1 MVSALERARVLARKA
16 IESRYKGFCD
26 ILEKRKVRDEVT
38 KATILK
44 DIAVLSNQP
53 CRLSYSSSG
62 TANQT
67 DTVSNIEQTI
77 KVFIAPEIKIAPG
90 SKLRITQNGITTDY
104 ISSGVP
110 ALYETH
116 QEVCLELEK
125 ENA

>member
-1 MVSALERARVLARKA
+1 MVDAWKQARKA
-16 IESRYKGFCD
+16 IESRYKGLCD
-26 ILEKRKVRDEVT
+26 ILEKRKVKDEVT
-38 KATILK
+38 KATVLK

-62 TANQT
+62 AANQT

-77 KVFIAPEIKIAPG
+77 KLFIAPEIKIAPG
-90 SKLRITQNGITTDY
+90 SKLRITQNGPTTDY

-110 ALYETH
+110 AVYETH
-116 QEVCLELEK
+116 QEVSLELEK

>member
-1 MVSALERARVLARKA
+1 MVDAWKQARKA
-16 IESRYKGFCD
+16 IESRYKGLCD
-26 ILEKRKVRDEVT
+26 ILKKRKVKDEVT
-38 KATILK
+38 KATVLR
-44 DIAVLSNQP
+44 DTAVLSNQP

-77 KVFIAPEIKIAPG
+77 KLFIAPEIKIAPG

-110 ALYETH
+110 AVYETH
-116 QEVCLELEK
+116 QEVSLELEK

>member
-1 MVSALERARVLARKA
+1 MVDAWKQARKA
-16 IESRYKGFCD
+16 VEGRYKGLCD
-26 ILEKRKVRDEVT
+26 ILEKRKVKDEVT
-38 KATILK
+38 KTTVLR
-44 DIAVLSNQP
+44 DTAVLSNQP

-77 KVFIAPEIKIAPG
+77 KLFIAPGIKIAPG
-90 SKLRITQNGITTDY
+90 SKLRITQNGTTTDY

-110 ALYETH
+110 AVYETH
-116 QEVCLELEK
+116 QEVSLELEK

>member
-1 MVSALERARVLARKA
+1 MVDAWKQARKA
-16 IESRYKGFCD
+16 VESRYRGLCD
-26 ILEKRKVRDEVT
+26 ILEKRKVKDEVT
-38 KATILK
+38 KATVLR
-44 DIAVLSNQP
+44 DTAVLSNQP

-77 KVFIAPEIKIAPG
+77 KLFIAPEIKIAPG

-110 ALYETH
+110 AVYETH
-116 QEVCLELEK
+116 QEVSLELEK

>member
-1 MVSALERARVLARKA
+1 MVDAWKQARKA
-16 IESRYKGFCD
+16 VENRYKGLCD
-26 ILEKRKVRDEVT
+26 ILEKRKAKDEVT
-38 KATILK
+38 KATVLR
-44 DIAVLSNQP
+44 DTAVLSNQP

-77 KVFIAPEIKIAPG
+77 KLFIAPEIKIAPG
-90 SKLRITQNGITTDY
+90 SKLRITQNGTTTDY

-110 ALYETH
+110 AVYETH
-116 QEVCLELEK
+116 QEVSLELEK

>member
-1 MVSALERARVLARKA
+1 MVDAWKQARKA
-16 IESRYKGFCD
+16 VESRYRGLCD
-26 ILEKRKVRDEVT
+26 ILEKRKVKDEVT

-44 DIAVLSNQP
+44 DIAVLSNKP

-77 KVFIAPEIKIAPG
+77 KLFIAPEIKIAPG

-110 ALYETH
+110 AVYETH
-116 QEVCLELEK
+116 QEVSLELEK

>member
-1 MVSALERARVLARKA
+1 MVDAWKQARKA

-26 ILEKRKVRDEVT
+26 ILEKRKVKDEIT
-38 KATILK
+38 KATVLK

-77 KVFIAPEIKIAPG
+77 KLFITPEIKVAPG
-90 SKLRITQNGITTDY
+90 SKLRITQNGTTTDY

-110 ALYETH
+110 AVYETH
-116 QEVCLELEK
+116 QEVSLELEK

>member
-1 MVSALERARVLARKA
+1 MVDAWKQARKA

-26 ILEKRKVRDEVT
+26 ILEKRKVKDEVT
-38 KATILK
+38 KATVLK

-53 CRLSYSSSG
+53 CRLSYSSFG

-77 KVFIAPEIKIAPG
+77 KLFIAPEIKVAPG
-90 SKLRITQNGITTDY
+90 SKLRITQNGTTTDY

-110 ALYETH
+110 AVYETH
-116 QEVCLELEK
+116 QEVSLELEK

>member
-1 MVSALERARVLARKA
+1 MVDAWKQARKA
-16 IESRYKGFCD
+16 VEGRYKGLCD
-26 ILEKRKVRDEVT
+26 ILEKRKVKDEVT

-77 KVFIAPEIKIAPG
+77 KLFIAPGIKIAPG
-90 SKLRITQNGITTDY
+90 SKLRITQNGTTTDY

-110 ALYETH
+110 AVYETH
-116 QEVCLELEK
+116 QEVSLELEK

>member
-1 MVSALERARVLARKA
+1 MVDAGKQARKA
-16 IESRYKGFCD
+16 IESRYKGLCD
-26 ILEKRKVRDEVT
+26 ILEKRKVKDEVT
-38 KATILK
+38 KATALK

-53 CRLSYSSSG
+53 CKLSYSSSG

-67 DTVSNIEQTI
+67 DTISNIEQTI

-110 ALYETH
+110 AVYETH
-116 QEVCLELEK
+116 QEVSLELEE

>member
-1 MVSALERARVLARKA
+1 MVDAWKQARKA
-16 IESRYKGFCD
+16 IESGYKGFCD
-26 ILEKRKVRDEVT
+26 ILKKRKVKDEVT
-38 KATILK
+38 KATVLK

-77 KVFIAPEIKIAPG
+77 KLFIAPEIKIAPG

-110 ALYETH
+110 AVYETH
-116 QEVCLELEK
+116 QEVCLKLEK

>member
-1 MVSALERARVLARKA
+1 MVDAWKQARKA
-16 IESRYKGFCD
+16 VENRYKGLCD
-26 ILEKRKVRDEVT
+26 ILEKRKVKDEVT
-38 KATILK
+38 KATVLR
-44 DIAVLSNQP
+44 DTAVLSNQP

-67 DTVSNIEQTI
+67 DTVLNIEQTI
-77 KVFIAPEIKIAPG
+77 KLFIAPEIKIAPG

-110 ALYETH
+110 AVYETH
-116 QEVCLELEK
+116 QEVSLELEK

>member
-1 MVSALERARVLARKA
+1 MVDAWKQARKA
-16 IESRYKGFCD
+16 VESRYRGLCD
-26 ILEKRKVRDEVT
+26 ILEKRKVKDEIT
-38 KATILK
+38 KATVLR
-44 DIAVLSNQP
+44 DTVVLSNQP

-77 KVFIAPEIKIAPG
+77 KLFIAPEIKITPG
-90 SKLRITQNGITTDY
+90 SKCRITQNGVTTDY

-116 QEVCLELEK
+116 QEISLELEK
-125 ENA
+125 EKA

>member
-1 MVSALERARVLARKA
+1 MVDTWKQARKA
-16 IESRYKGFCD
+16 VESRYKGLCD
-26 ILEKRKVRDEVT
+26 ILKKRKVKDEVT
-38 KATILK
+38 KATVLR

-77 KVFIAPEIKIAPG
+77 KLFIAPEIKIAPG
-90 SKLRITQNGITTDY
+90 SKLRITQNGTTTDY

-110 ALYETH
+110 AVYETH
-116 QEVCLELEK
+116 QEVSLELEK

>member
-1 MVSALERARVLARKA
+1 MVDAWKQARKA
-16 IESRYKGFCD
+16 IESRYEGLCD
-26 ILEKRKVRDEVT
+26 ILEKRKVKDEVT
-38 KATILK
+38 KATVLR
-44 DIAVLSNQP
+44 DTAVLSNQP
-53 CRLSYSSSG
+53 CRLSYSGSG

-77 KVFIAPEIKIAPG
+77 KLFIAPEIKITPG

-110 ALYETH
+110 AVYETH
-116 QEVCLELEK
+116 QEVSLELEK

>member
-1 MVSALERARVLARKA
+1 MVDAWKQARKA
-16 IESRYKGFCD
+16 VESRYRGLCD
-26 ILEKRKVRDEVT
+26 MLEKRKVKDEVT
-38 KATILK
+38 KATALR
-44 DIAVLSNQP
+44 DTVVLSNQP

-67 DTVSNIEQTI
+67 DNISNIEQTI

-110 ALYETH
+110 AVYETH
-116 QEVCLELEK
+116 QEVSLELEK

>member
-1 MVSALERARVLARKA
+1 
-16 IESRYKGFCD
+16 
-26 ILEKRKVRDEVT
+26 
-38 KATILK
+38 LK

-77 KVFIAPEIKIAPG
+77 KLFIAPEIKIAPG
-90 SKLRITQNGITTDY
+90 SKLRITQNGVTTDY

-110 ALYETH
+110 AVYETH
-116 QEVCLELEK
+116 QEVSLELEK

>member
-1 MVSALERARVLARKA
+1 M
-16 IESRYKGFCD
+16 
-26 ILEKRKVRDEVT
+26 
-38 KATILK
+38 K
-44 DIAVLSNQP
+44 DITVLSNQP

-67 DTVSNIEQTI
+67 DTVSNIEHTI
-77 KVFIAPEIKIAPG
+77 KLLIAPEIKIAPG
-90 SKLRITQNGITTDY
+90 SKLRITQNGVTTDY

-116 QEVCLELEK
+116 QEVSLELEK

>member
-1 MVSALERARVLARKA
+1 MVDAWKQVRKA
-16 IESRYKGFCD
+16 IESRYKGLCD
-26 ILEKRKVRDEVT
+26 ILEKRKVKDEVT
-38 KATILK
+38 KATVLR

-53 CRLSYSSSG
+53 CRLSYSSFG

-77 KVFIAPEIKIAPG
+77 KLFIAPEIKIAPG
-90 SKLRITQNGITTDY
+90 SKLRITQNGTTTDY

-110 ALYETH
+110 AVYETH
-116 QEVCLELEK
+116 QEVSLELEK

>member
-1 MVSALERARVLARKA
+1 MVDAWKQARKA
-16 IESRYKGFCD
+16 VESRYKGLCD
-26 ILEKRKVRDEVT
+26 ILEKRKVKDEVT
-38 KATILK
+38 KATVLR
-44 DIAVLSNQP
+44 DTAVLSNQP

-77 KVFIAPEIKIAPG
+77 KLFIAPEIKIAPG

-110 ALYETH
+110 AVYETH
-116 QEVCLELEK
+116 QEVCLKLEK

>member
-1 MVSALERARVLARKA
+1 MVDAWKQARKA
-16 IESRYKGFCD
+16 IESGYKGFCD
-26 ILEKRKVRDEVT
+26 ILEKRKV
-38 KATILK
+38 
-44 DIAVLSNQP
+44 LSNKP

-77 KVFIAPEIKIAPG
+77 KLFIAPEIKIAPG

-104 ISSGVP
+104 VSSGVP
-110 ALYETH
+110 AVYETH
-116 QEVCLELEK
+116 QEVCFKLEK

>member
-1 MVSALERARVLARKA
+1 MVDVWKQARKA
-16 IESRYKGFCD
+16 IESEYRGLCD
-26 ILEKRKVRDEVT
+26 ILEKRKVKDEVT
-38 KATILK
+38 KATVLK
-44 DIAVLSNQP
+44 DIVVLSNQP
-53 CRLSYSSSG
+53 CKLSYSSSG

-77 KVFIAPEIKIAPG
+77 KLFIAPGIKIAPG

-110 ALYETH
+110 AVYGTH
-116 QEVCLELEK
+116 QEVSLELEK

>member
-1 MVSALERARVLARKA
+1 MVDAWKQARKA
-16 IESRYKGFCD
+16 IESRYKGLCD
-26 ILEKRKVRDEVT
+26 ILEKRKVKDEVT
-38 KATILK
+38 KATALK

-53 CRLSYSSSG
+53 CKLSYSSSG

-67 DTVSNIEQTI
+67 DTISNIEQTI

-110 ALYETH
+110 AVYETH
-116 QEVCLELEK
+116 QEVSLELKE

>member
-1 MVSALERARVLARKA
+1 MVDAWKQARKA

-26 ILEKRKVRDEVT
+26 ILEKRKVKDEVT
-38 KATILK
+38 KATVLK

-77 KVFIAPEIKIAPG
+77 KLFIAPEIKIVPG
-90 SKLRITQNGITTDY
+90 SKLRITQNGVTTDY

-116 QEVCLELEK
+116 QEISLELEK

>member
-1 MVSALERARVLARKA
+1 MVDAWKQARKA
-16 IESRYKGFCD
+16 IESRYKGLCD
-26 ILEKRKVRDEVT
+26 ILEKRKVKDEVT
-38 KATILK
+38 KAAVLK

-77 KVFIAPEIKIAPG
+77 KLFIAPEIKIAPG
-90 SKLRITQNGITTDY
+90 SKLRITQNGVTTDY

-116 QEVCLELEK
+116 QEISLELEK

>member
-1 MVSALERARVLARKA
+1 MVDAWKQARKA
-16 IESRYKGFCD
+16 IESRYKGLCD
-26 ILEKRKVRDEVT
+26 ILEKRKVKDEVT
-38 KATILK
+38 KATVLK

-77 KVFIAPEIKIAPG
+77 KLFIAPEIKIAPG
-90 SKLRITQNGITTDY
+90 SKFRITQNGVTTDY

-110 ALYETH
+110 AVYETH
-116 QEVCLELEK
+116 QEVSLELEK

>member
-1 MVSALERARVLARKA
+1 MVDAWKQVRKA
-16 IESRYKGFCD
+16 IESRYKGLCV
-26 ILEKRKVRDEVT
+26 ILEKRKVKDEVT
-38 KATILK
+38 KATVLK

-77 KVFIAPEIKIAPG
+77 KLFIAPEIKIAPG
-90 SKLRITQNGITTDY
+90 SKLRITQNGTTTDY

-110 ALYETH
+110 AVYETH
-116 QEVCLELEK
+116 QEVSLELEK

>member
-1 MVSALERARVLARKA
+1 MVDAWKQARKA
-16 IESRYKGFCD
+16 VVSRYRGLFD
-26 ILEKRKVRDEVT
+26 ILEKRKVKDEVT
-38 KATILK
+38 KATVLK

-77 KVFIAPEIKIAPG
+77 KLFIAPEIKIAPG
-90 SKLRITQNGITTDY
+90 SKLKITQNGITTGY

-110 ALYETH
+110 AVYETH